1 MRKNGK
7 LKVGYANDKEAP
19 DYLVKEIGRLEEET
33 YQYEQKEAEE
43 TLFKQFASIAMRST
57 GALTNGSV
65 NYICQ
70 SCKEELIPLDVVE
83 HFDFLDGGDP
93 LEPPKFS
100 C

>member
-1 MRKNGK
+1 
-7 LKVGYANDKEAP
+7 
-19 DYLVKEIGRLEEET
+19 
-33 YQYEQKEAEE
+33 
-43 TLFKQFASIAMRST
+43 MRST
-57 GALTNGSV
+57 GALTNESV

-93 LEPPKFS
+93 LDPPKFS